1 MLALF
6 FIAALQSPAVD
17 SLIAIR
23 ARSMVDV
30 EHGRLIKNVA
40 IIVRNGRIAEIRTG
54 KDLPPGASVIDLR
67 NSTVLPGLIDAHV
80 HLALGGAPRANAAV
94 TLEAGFTAVQ
104 DLGALNYVN
113 ARLRDS
119 VATGVRVAPRI
130 VTAGHWVGISG
141 GTCDFRGTGLQG
153 AAAFGDRVRQ
163 DIAQGV
169 DVIKVCLTG
178 WVTDGVNDSS
188 RVELDSAELD
198 AVMSAARA
206 TGKPVFAHAIG
217 PAGARAAVHAGV
229 RGLAHSAF
237 IDSSLALLMKEK
249 GTYVV
254 STLWSLSGQNDSA
267 AYQRLRERMRAA
279 WRAGVSLAFGTDAGV
294 IPHGQNAREFEAL
307 IGLGLS
313 PAEAIRAAT
322 LNAAA
327 ALRLS
332 DSTGSI
338 AAGKWADLIAVRGN
352 PLEDVRILQH
362 VHWVMKGGRV
372 LKDERP

>member
-6 FIAALQSPAVD
+6 LLTALQSPAVD

-23 ARSMVDV
+23 AGGMVDV

-40 IIVRNGRIAEIRTG
+40 IVVRHGRIAEIRPV
-54 KDLPPGASVIDLR
+54 KSLPPGASVIDLR
-67 NSTVLPGLIDAHV
+67 NSIVLPGMIDAHV
-80 HLALGGAPRANAAV
+80 HFALGGAPRANAAV
-94 TLEAGFTAVQ
+94 TLEAGFTTVQ

-113 ARLRDS
+113 VRLRDS
-119 VATGVRVAPRI
+119 VAAGVRTGPRI

-153 AAAFGDRVRQ
+153 AAAFADRVRQ

-178 WVTDGVNDSS
+178 WVTDGVNDAS
-188 RVELDSAELD
+188 RVELDSAELA

-206 TGKPVFAHAIG
+206 AGKPVFAHAIG
-217 PAGARAAVHAGV
+217 PAGARAAVEAGV

-237 IDSSLALLMKEK
+237 IDSSLALLMKER

-267 AYQRLRERMRAA
+267 AYQQLRERMRAA
-279 WRAGVSLAFGTDAGV
+279 WHAGVPLVFGTDAGV

-307 IGLGLS
+307 VGLGLS
-313 PAEAIRAAT
+313 PPEAIRAAT
-322 LNAAA
+322 FHAAR
-327 ALRLS
+327 ALGLG

-338 AAGKWADLIAVRGN
+338 TPGKWADLIAVRGS
-352 PLEDVRILQH
+352 PLDDTRTLQQ

-372 LKDERP
+372 VKDVKP